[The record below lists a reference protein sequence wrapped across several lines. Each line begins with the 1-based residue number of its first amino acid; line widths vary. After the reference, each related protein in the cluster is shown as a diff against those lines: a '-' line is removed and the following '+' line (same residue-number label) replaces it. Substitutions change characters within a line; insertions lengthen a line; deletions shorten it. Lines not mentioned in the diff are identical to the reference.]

1 APFQPQVCDLE
12 NSLLQ
17 ARRITCEVDRRFASF
32 ASSLPSPL
40 PPALPSP
47 HGTLSSGVTDNG
59 SRDGKEGEDEE
70 VGMHGRKEEM
80 QESLDRLGGRIRLF
94 AAQALG
100 DAWRGY
106 QRRRL
111 RQAWWCWS
119 LSLAPTEDCGK
130 EGGRKEAAGVVR
142 EECGVLAS

>member
-1 APFQPQVCDLE
+1 LE

-47 HGTLSSGVTDNG
+47 QGTLSSDVTDNG
-59 SRDGKEGEDEE
+59 GRDGKEGEDQE
-70 VGMHGRKEEM
+70 VGKRGRKEEM
-80 QESLDRLGGRIRLF
+80 QISLDRLGRRIRLF

-106 QRRRL
+106 QV
-111 RQAWWCWS
+111 
-119 LSLAPTEDCGK
+119 GK
-130 EGGRKEAAGVVR
+130 EGEMMRGGEGDWEQEEGRKRRHISIYVG
-142 EECGVLAS
+142 S

>member
-1 APFQPQVCDLE
+1 M
-12 NSLLQ
+12 
-17 ARRITCEVDRRFASF
+17 
-32 ASSLPSPL
+32 
-40 PPALPSP
+40 
-47 HGTLSSGVTDNG
+47 LSSGVTDNG

-106 QRRRL
+106 QV
-111 RQAWWCWS
+111 
-119 LSLAPTEDCGK
+119 GK
-130 EGGRKEAAGVVR
+130 EGEMMRGGEGDGEQEEGRKRRHISFSVG
-142 EECGVLAS
+142 S